1 MLPRL
6 LFFLLLAVTLRAQA
20 VPQLRPLRCG
30 DGEAPR
36 IDGSLMDGIW
46 EKAPAIGQLT
56 QVLPIEGNPPTQRS
70 VIRLCYD
77 ADFLYIGIYCYDEPR
92 LVRANL
98 MARDANLD
106 PDDRVEVWVD
116 SFGDASFA
124 YWFQIGPG
132 GSKGDALLSD
142 GGQRFN
148 KRWDGVFWAKSRMVA
163 DGWTAEMA
171 LPFKTLAF
179 DPDASHWGFNTRRLR
194 KESREEMRWASPGNA
209 YSFFD
214 LQRGGRLL
222 GLEGMEQ
229 GLGID
234 ATPYLKA
241 AARRERLERGDFQH
255 TGDFGGE
262 LRYRLTP
269 SLGLLLTYRTDFAE
283 TEVDSRQVNLSRF
296 PLFFPEKRDFFLEDA
311 DLFEFGSPD
320 RSGTMLPFFS
330 RRVGRDSSGEPVT
343 ILGGAKLAGRIDGWS
358 VGALTT
364 VLEEHSGLEEKS
376 LSTARISK
384 QVSKKL
390 RVGGIATYGRP
401 DAEGD
406 AASFGAD
413 FKFEDDDLFGD
424 GSTFDLWGYYVQSTR
439 EGPGGDGGA
448 YGAQAIYKTRSVNWT
463 NSFHTVQG
471 GFSPELGFVRRTDI
485 RQYRSSFNYTLW
497 LDGETFRYLRFR
509 VAPTYTTD
517 VAGDVDSWAVPVR
530 WFGIR
535 SQQGDSLDLE
545 SHRIFERLPEDFE
558 IRSGITVP
566 AADYT
571 MTRHFASFRF
581 SDARPLS
588 GGVALEYGDFYD
600 GDIWQ
605 MTLTPQ
611 LITSPFW
618 QLSGS
623 FRDIRVKLRAG
634 DFDTQVYGARL
645 DVTLSPELSWRNF
658 VQYDSTSRSV
668 GWQSRLRWTLDPGS
682 DLFVLANLGWE
693 RDDAG
698 GLRPDAPL
706 VSNAQELTIKFV
718 YLLRF

>member
-1 MLPRL
+1 
-6 LFFLLLAVTLRAQA
+6 
-20 VPQLRPLRCG
+20 
-30 DGEAPR
+30 
-36 IDGSLMDGIW
+36 
-46 EKAPAIGQLT
+46 
-56 QVLPIEGNPPTQRS
+56 
-70 VIRLCYD
+70 
-77 ADFLYIGIYCYDEPR
+77 
-92 LVRANL
+92 
-98 MARDANLD
+98 
-106 PDDRVEVWVD
+106 
-116 SFGDASFA
+116 
-124 YWFQIGPG
+124 
-132 GSKGDALLSD
+132 
-142 GGQRFN
+142 
-148 KRWDGVFWAKSRMVA
+148 
-163 DGWTAEMA
+163 
-171 LPFKTLAF
+171 
-179 DPDASHWGFNTRRLR
+179 
-194 KESREEMRWASPGNA
+194 
-209 YSFFD
+209 
-214 LQRGGRLL
+214 
-222 GLEGMEQ
+222 
-229 GLGID
+229 
-234 ATPYLKA
+234 
-241 AARRERLERGDFQH
+241 
-255 TGDFGGE
+255 
-262 LRYRLTP
+262 
-269 SLGLLLTYRTDFAE
+269 
-283 TEVDSRQVNLSRF
+283 
-296 PLFFPEKRDFFLEDA
+296 
-311 DLFEFGSPD
+311 
-320 RSGTMLPFFS
+320 
-330 RRVGRDSSGEPVT
+330 
-343 ILGGAKLAGRIDGWS
+343 
-358 VGALTT
+358 
-364 VLEEHSGLEEKS
+364 
-376 LSTARISK
+376 
-384 QVSKKL
+384 
-390 RVGGIATYGRP
+390 
-401 DAEGD
+401 
-406 AASFGAD
+406 
-413 FKFEDDDLFGD
+413 
-424 GSTFDLWGYYVQSTR
+424 
-439 EGPGGDGGA
+439 
-448 YGAQAIYKTRSVNWT
+448 
-463 NSFHTVQG
+463 
-471 GFSPELGFVRRTDI
+471 VRRTDI